1 MQPFEKRIWAE
12 TERSRGVLAA
22 CLAPMLDG
30 AEMEGTSS
38 RDKAIATWKRKAKE
52 TWSEIFY
59 ELGNLAS
66 TQQLAQHTKR
76 SSVNIH
82 NVMEKLCYYQLVERA
97 GFMRSTKG
105 KRPQIMWRWIGK

>member
-12 TERSRGVLAA
+12 AERSRGVLAT
-22 CLAPMLDG
+22 CLAPMLEG
-30 AEMEGTSS
+30 VEMTAMSS
-38 RDKAIATWKRKAKE
+38 RDKAIATWKKKAKE
-52 TWSEIFY
+52 TWSDVFC
-59 ELGNLAS
+59 ELGYLAS

-82 NVMEKLCYYQLVERA
+82 NVMEKLGYYQLVERA
-97 GFMRSTKG
+97 GFMRSARG